1 MTEKINE
8 IKDFQVIYK
17 DDNTMVMKMNGVV
30 VVEDVASFQKMVQDA
45 KMQIEFLQDEARIKV
60 SVERLQ
66 NQIEEIEKYLAIENT
81 EETK

>member
-45 KMQIEFLQDEARIKV
+45 KMQIEFLQDEDRIKI

>member
-45 KMQIEFLQDEARIKV
+45 KMQIEFLQDEDRIKV